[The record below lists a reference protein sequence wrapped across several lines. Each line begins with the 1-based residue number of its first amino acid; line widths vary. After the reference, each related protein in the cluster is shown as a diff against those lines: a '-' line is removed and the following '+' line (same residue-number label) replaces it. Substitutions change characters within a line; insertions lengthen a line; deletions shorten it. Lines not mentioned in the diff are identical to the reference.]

1 MTETEARA
9 VDVSVALPR
18 SRRNSLFYLGI
29 LVLLVAFCDPNEG
42 LIAIPLGFILKNKL
56 NFDAQELSAF
66 RLVAAITVVYCLIV
80 PVLLLVPKE
89 LTAYADE

>member
-42 LIAIPLGFILKNKL
+42 LIAIPLGFILKN
-56 NFDAQELSAF
+56 
-66 RLVAAITVVYCLIV
+66 
-80 PVLLLVPKE
+80 
-89 LTAYADE
+89 